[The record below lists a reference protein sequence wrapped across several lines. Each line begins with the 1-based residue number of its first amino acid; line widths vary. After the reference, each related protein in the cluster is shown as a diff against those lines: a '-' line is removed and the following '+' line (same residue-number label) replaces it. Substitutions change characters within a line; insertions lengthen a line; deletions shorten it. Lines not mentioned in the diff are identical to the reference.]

1 MLPVSPYLEVHA
13 SDDVR
18 IRGTR
23 VGLEHLVWAYNDG
36 FTAEELAMQ
45 YRTVTLE
52 QVHAVL
58 AYYLANRSVVDEYL
72 RQCVE
77 RSENFRR
84 ELDRQPVP
92 DVVLRLRQIAESRAL
107 RASQ

>member
-1 MLPVSPYLEVHA
+1 MLPVSPYLEAHA

-18 IRGTR
+18 ITGTR

-58 AYYLANRSVVDEYL
+58 AYYLANRSAVDEYL

-77 RSENFRR
+77 RSEKFRR

-92 DVVLRLRQIAESRAL
+92 DVVLRLRQIAESRAS